1 MADKKVFILES
12 TLINIGNSI
21 RNKKGTTAKINP
33 LDIPNEIDSIR
44 SISEMVLQEKTVAPG
59 TTAKT
64 VVPDSGYDGLA
75 QVNVSAMPVVAQ
87 ATPSVSINA
96 SGLITASSTQTEGY
110 VKSGTK
116 SGVKQLTV
124 QDAKTITPSSSSQ
137 TAVAK
142 GVYTTG
148 VITVGAI
155 PSSYVKPSRTYSA
168 KTYTPGTTNQT
179 IASGT
184 YCSGTQTIKGD
195 ANLKAEN
202 IKSGVSIFDVTGS
215 YEGSGGGGAQG
226 ATVTISIP
234 RSPMAPPAPPSASI
248 SYTSPSLT
256 VESISLSGYG
266 SATTITVAIG
276 TIISITATIA
286 EMWSRSG
293 ITGGIETILDIGK
306 MGQAYYA
313 FKVTDTNGT
322 IDLHL

>member
-33 LDIPNEIDSIR
+33 LDIPDEIDSIR
-44 SISEMVLQEKTVAPG
+44 SINDMVLQEKTVAPG

-75 QVNVSAMPVVAQ
+75 QVNVSAIPVVEQ

-110 VKSGTK
+110 VNSGTK

-124 QDAKTITPSSSSQ
+124 QAAKTITPSSSSQ

-168 KTYTPGTTNQT
+168 QTYTPGTTNQT

-202 IKSGVSIFDVTGS
+202 IKSGVSIFGIAGS
-215 YEGSGGGGAQG
+215 FEGSGGGAQE

-234 RSPMAPPAPPSASI
+234 KPSMAPPAPPSASI
-248 SYTSPSLT
+248 SFTAPALT
-256 VESISLSGYG
+256 VESVSLSGYG
-266 SATTITVAIG
+266 TSVAISVAIG
-276 TIISITATIA
+276 TIISITATIS
-286 EMWSRSG
+286 EMWKISD
-293 ITGGIETILDIGK
+293 ITGGIATILDIGK

-322 IDLHL
+322 IALHL